1 MTAMFNIPDKP
12 TNAQHIR
19 SGLLKLRVAI
29 DGAILIWFGPRARL
43 DDDAN
48 QTELSRLE
56 HRRREEIRRG
66 LEELR
71 RLDVLR

>member
-1 MTAMFNIPDKP
+1 MTAIVTIPDKS
-12 TNAQHIR
+12 TKAQHIR
-19 SGLLKLRVAI
+19 SGLLKLRVAV
-29 DGAILIWFGPRARL
+29 DGAISIWFGPRARL

-48 QTELSRLE
+48 QAELDRLE

-71 RLDVLR
+71 RLDVRL

>member
-1 MTAMFNIPDKP
+1 MTAMFNIPDKS
-12 TNAQHIR
+12 TKAQHIR

-29 DGAILIWFGPRARL
+29 DGAISAWFGPRARL

-48 QTELSRLE
+48 QDELDRLE
-56 HRRREEIRRG
+56 YRRREELRRA

-71 RLDVLR
+71 RLGVRL